1 MPKVLNTR
9 PAEQAEALSRLL
21 RDADCESVEIPLV
34 ELRTVAAGLEEAA
47 KLDPREY
54 SGIFL
59 SSPIGLKAL
68 ESAVAEPDFLAWMR
82 KPVYL
87 IGKQSVGLVA
97 QKNARVAFVPHSASL
112 SGFLA
117 EFPEWRK
124 KESENIAM
132 ATRSEANALAKSL
145 LATGVGQISPSDGIG
160 DSTSA
165 APEKPALEIPAHAEP
180 TPDDLEVLRLK
191 GMQDFADGLDAGVQR
206 WLHPCSE
213 KTRLQPE
220 AFAALGIEVINVS
233 VYRPL
238 LPDASSEKL
247 QALPDD
253 IAVVTFCSGS
263 AVDHFFQAAPD
274 QAKHWAATLPAAS
287 LGAATSEA
295 LKRQGWNR
303 MEQAP
308 TADAPGLVMAV
319 QRALGRD
326 GLSGHSARFERARK
340 VIPGGVNSP
349 VRAFRSVGGDPVFI
363 ASAKGPYLYDADG
376 RELIDFVLSW
386 GPMILGHAHPGVIEA
401 VREVAGRGLSFGACT
416 EGETEIAETLV
427 SLMPSV
433 EKVRLTCS
441 GTEAT
446 MAAVRLARGYTSREK
461 IIKFRGCYH
470 RHGDSFLVQAGSG
483 AMTFGHPNSP
493 GVTLGAAADT
503 LIAEYNDLN
512 SVRSLFA
519 AHPGTIAAIIVEPIV
534 GNMGVLIPESGFLQG
549 LRLLCD
555 QNGSLLILDEV
566 MTGFRVGLQGAQ
578 GRYGITPDI
587 TTLGKIVGGGMPLA
601 AYGGRAEIMNRLSPE
616 GPIYQAGTL
625 SGNPL
630 AVAAGLATLREIAK
644 PGFYDRLEIL
654 CTQWE
659 NDLRSAF
666 SGCPLPIQ
674 INRVGAMLTV
684 FFSDKPVRDFASAA
698 ACDTQA
704 FGRFFQACLQ
714 EGLYLAPSQF
724 EAGFLSIAHDE
735 KILSRVA
742 EATQKAVKRI

>member
-54 SGIFL
+54 SGVFL

-87 IGKQSVGLVA
+87 IGKQSISLVA
-97 QKNARVAFVPHSASL
+97 QKSARVAFVPQSASL

-124 KESENIAM
+124 AESEKIVLT
-132 ATRSEANALAKSL
+132 TRSEATALAQSL
-145 LATGVGQISPSDGIG
+145 LAAGVGQISAADALGES
-160 DSTSA
+160 SA
-165 APEKPALEIPAHAEP
+165 AESKSSSTELPAHAEP
-180 TPDDLEVLRLK
+180 TAEDLEVLRLK
-191 GMQDFADGLDAGVQR
+191 SLQDFADGLDAGVQR

-220 AFAALGIEVINVS
+220 AFAALGVEVINVS
-233 VYRPL
+233 VYRPQ
-238 LPDASSEKL
+238 LPDVSSEKL
-247 QALPDD
+247 QALSDD

-263 AVDHFFQAAPD
+263 AVDHFYQAAPD
-274 QAKHWAATLPAAS
+274 KAKQWAATLPAAS

-295 LKRQGWNR
+295 LKRQGWGR
-303 MEQAP
+303 IEQAP
-308 TADAPGLVMAV
+308 TADGPGLVIAV
-319 QRALGRD
+319 QRALGRN

-386 GPMILGHAHPGVIEA
+386 GPMILGHAHGAVIDA
-401 VREVAGRGLSFGACT
+401 VREAASRGLSFGACT

-427 SLMPSV
+427 SLLPSL

-446 MAAVRLARGYTSREK
+446 MAAVRLARGYTGREK

-470 RHGDSFLVQAGSG
+470 GHGDSFLVQAGSG
-483 AMTFGHPNSP
+483 AMTFGHPSSP
-493 GVTLGAAADT
+493 GVTSGAAADT
-503 LIAEYNDLN
+503 LIAEFNDLD
-512 SVRSLFA
+512 SVNALFT
-519 AHPGTIAAIIVEPIV
+519 AHAQGIAAIIVEPIV
-534 GNMGVLIPESGFLQG
+534 GNMGVLIPEAGFLQG
-549 LRLLCD
+549 LRSLCD
-555 QNGSLLILDEV
+555 RNGALLILDEV

-578 GRYGITPDI
+578 GRYGIRPDI

-644 PGFYDRLEIL
+644 PGFYDRLETL
-654 CTQWE
+654 CVQWE

-666 SGCPLPIQ
+666 SGCPLPTR
-674 INRVGAMLTV
+674 INRVGAMMTV

-704 FGRFFQACLQ
+704 YGRFFQACLQ

-724 EAGFLSIAHDE
+724 EAGFLSIEHDE
-735 KILSRVA
+735 KVLSRVA
-742 EATQKAVKRI
+742 DATRKAVKRI